1 MADILTNKI
10 YKTLDTYNQDIRPIL
25 SRIMNHEH
33 GLEHLD
39 ETTLTGLLEQASSH
53 IMLFQQNFEVNYN
66 TLLKFAPSPLDNKLT
81 VLSTLYEYYLNFV
94 GLAFIL
100 ALNWTQDFDKDDYPA
115 LRPLIYP
122 LLDEDKFLYC
132 NAQLKQFL
140 ATNIP
145 LLQTKTEPE
154 PKIETGNQGIDIS
167 NQAPAT
173 QDNAPTPPTETVN
186 QGIDISNRAQ
196 ATQDNAPTP
205 PTATVNQGIDIPDQ
219 TLASQDNAPTPPTE
233 TVNQGIDIPDQTL
246 ATQDN
251 APPPPT
257 DTPRHPIVHTDSKL
271 DFELDF
277 DSELDVD
284 IDIAFEDGDEFV
296 LDMPQD
302 IELTE
307 TPSNPTET
315 NDNIPPLDDYNSPSN
330 TQDFN
335 RPIDF
340 DVDSDIDPDPDF
352 DVDSDVDPDPD
363 FDIDSDSDSDSDFED
378 IEGMFLAGCEI
389 FRARIPP
396 SRPVPLFLF
405 G

>member
-1 MADILTNKI
+1 MADILISKI
-10 YKTLDTYNQDIRPIL
+10 YKTLDTYNQDIRPLL
-25 SRIMNHEH
+25 SGIMNHVH
-33 GLEHLD
+33 GLGHLE

-66 TLLKFAPSPLDNKLT
+66 TLLKFAPSSLDNLLT
-81 VLSTLYEYYLNFV
+81 MFSTLYEFNLNFV
-94 GLAFIL
+94 GLAFLL
-100 ALNWTQDFDKDDYPA
+100 ALDWTQDFDKDDYPA

-145 LLQTKTEPE
+145 LFQTKTEPE

-167 NQAPAT
+167 DQAPAT

-186 QGIDISNRAQ
+186 QGM
-196 ATQDNAPTP
+196 
-205 PTATVNQGIDIPDQ
+205 
-219 TLASQDNAPTPPTE
+219 
-233 TVNQGIDIPDQTL
+233 DIPDQTL

-257 DTPRHPIVHTDSKL
+257 DTLIHPIVYTDSEL
-271 DFELDF
+271 DFELGF
-277 DSELDVD
+277 DSELDV
-284 IDIAFEDGDEFV
+284 DIAFEDGDEFV
-296 LDMPQD
+296 FDMPQD

-307 TPSNPTET
+307 TPSDPTET
-315 NDNIPPLDDYNSPSN
+315 NDNIPSLDDNNSPSN

-335 RPIDF
+335 RPINL
-340 DVDSDIDPDPDF
+340 DVDS
-352 DVDSDVDPDPD
+352 SVDPDPD

-389 FRARIPP
+389 FRTRIPP
-396 SRPVPLFLF
+396 RKPVPLFLF
-405 G
+405 E

>member
-1 MADILTNKI
+1 MADILFSKI
-10 YKTLDTYNQDIRPIL
+10 YKTLDTYNQDIRPLL

-94 GLAFIL
+94 GLAFML

-145 LLQTKTEPE
+145 LFQTKTEPE

-167 NQAPAT
+167 DQAPAT
-173 QDNAPTPPTETVN
+173 QDNAPTPPIETGD
-186 QGIDISNRAQ
+186 QGIDISDQAP

-205 PTATVNQGIDIPDQ
+205 PIETGNQGM
-219 TLASQDNAPTPPTE
+219 
-233 TVNQGIDIPDQTL
+233 DIPDQTL

-257 DTPRHPIVHTDSKL
+257 DTLIHPIVYTDSEL
-271 DFELDF
+271 DFELGF

-284 IDIAFEDGDEFV
+284 IAFEDGDEYVF
-296 LDMPQD
+296 DMPQN

-307 TPSNPTET
+307 TPSDPTET
-315 NDNIPPLDDYNSPSN
+315 NDNIPHLDDNN

-340 DVDSDIDPDPDF
+340 DIDSNLDSDPDF
-352 DVDSDVDPDPD
+352 DVDSD
-363 FDIDSDSDSDSDFED
+363 SDSNSDFED

-389 FRARIPP
+389 FRTRIPP
-396 SRPVPLFLF
+396 RKPVPLFLF
-405 G
+405 E

>member
-10 YKTLDTYNQDIRPIL
+10 YKTLDTYNQDIRPLL
-25 SRIMNHEH
+25 SGIMNHVH
-33 GLEHLD
+33 GLEHLE

-186 QGIDISNRAQ
+186 QGIDISNQAQ
-196 ATQDNAPTP
+196 AT
-205 PTATVNQGIDIPDQ
+205 
-219 TLASQDNAPTPPTE
+219 QDNAPTPPTE

-246 ATQDN
+246 ATQNN

-257 DTPRHPIVHTDSKL
+257 DTPRHPMVHNGSEL

-277 DSELDVD
+277 DSELDV
-284 IDIAFEDGDEFV
+284 DIAFEDGDEFV

-302 IELTE
+302 IEPTE
-307 TPSNPTET
+307 NPSDPTET
-315 NDNIPPLDDYNSPSN
+315 IDNRPPLDDNNSPSN

-340 DVDSDIDPDPDF
+340 DIDSNL
-352 DVDSDVDPDPD
+352 DSDPD

>member
-1 MADILTNKI
+1 MADILISKI

-100 ALNWTQDFDKDDYPA
+100 ALNWTQDFDKDDYPT

-145 LLQTKTEPE
+145 LFQTKTEPE

-173 QDNAPTPPTETVN
+173 
-186 QGIDISNRAQ
+186 
-196 ATQDNAPTP
+196 
-205 PTATVNQGIDIPDQ
+205 
-219 TLASQDNAPTPPTE
+219 QDNAPTPPTE

-284 IDIAFEDGDEFV
+284 IDIAFEDGMN
-296 LDMPQD
+296 LS
-302 IELTE
+302 LTCPR
-307 TPSNPTET
+307 TLN
-315 NDNIPPLDDYNSPSN
+315 
-330 TQDFN
+330 
-335 RPIDF
+335 
-340 DVDSDIDPDPDF
+340 
-352 DVDSDVDPDPD
+352 
-363 FDIDSDSDSDSDFED
+363 
-378 IEGMFLAGCEI
+378 
-389 FRARIPP
+389 
-396 SRPVPLFLF
+396 
-405 G
+405 

>member
-1 MADILTNKI
+1 MADILIRKI
-10 YKTLDTYNQDIRPIL
+10 YKTLDTYNQDMRPIL
-25 SRIMNHEH
+25 SRIINHEH

-66 TLLKFAPSPLDNKLT
+66 ISLKFAPSPLDNKLT

-122 LLDEDKFLYC
+122 LLDEDKLLHCY
-132 NAQLKQFL
+132 AQLKQFL

-145 LLQTKTEPE
+145 PYQIKTEPE

-167 NQAPAT
+167 DQAPAT
-173 QDNAPTPPTETVN
+173 QDNAPTPPIET
-186 QGIDISNRAQ
+186 GD
-196 ATQDNAPTP
+196 
-205 PTATVNQGIDIPDQ
+205 QGIDIPDQ
-219 TLASQDNAPTPPTE
+219 A
-233 TVNQGIDIPDQTL
+233 L

-257 DTPRHPIVHTDSKL
+257 DSPRHPMVHTDSEL

-284 IDIAFEDGDEFV
+284 IAFEDGDELVF
-296 LDMPQD
+296 DMPQD
-302 IELTE
+302 IEPTE
-307 TPSNPTET
+307 TPSDPTKT
-315 NDNIPPLDDYNSPSN
+315 NDNIPPLDNNSPSN

-340 DVDSDIDPDPDF
+340 DVDFVDP
-352 DVDSDVDPDPD
+352 DVDPDPD

-389 FRARIPP
+389 FRTRIPP
-396 SRPVPLFLF
+396 WRPVPLLLF
-405 G
+405 E

>member
-1 MADILTNKI
+1 MADILSSKI
-10 YKTLDTYNQDIRPIL
+10 YKTLDTYNQDIRPIF

-81 VLSTLYEYYLNFV
+81 VLSALYEYYLNFV

-100 ALNWTQDFDKDDYPA
+100 ALNRTQDFDKDDYPA

-140 ATNIP
+140 AINIP
-145 LLQTKTEPE
+145 LFQTKTEPK
-154 PKIETGNQGIDIS
+154 PKIETGDQGIDIPD
-167 NQAPAT
+167 QTLAT
-173 QDNAPTPPTETVN
+173 QDNTPPPPTE
-186 QGIDISNRAQ
+186 
-196 ATQDNAPTP
+196 
-205 PTATVNQGIDIPDQ
+205 TVNQGIDIPDQ
-219 TLASQDNAPTPPTE
+219 TLATQDNAPLPPTE

-257 DTPRHPIVHTDSKL
+257 DTPRHPMVHTDSEL

-284 IDIAFEDGDEFV
+284 IAFEDGDEYVF
-296 LDMPQD
+296 DMPQN
-302 IELTE
+302 IELTQ
-307 TPSNPTET
+307 TPSDLTET
-315 NDNIPPLDDYNSPSN
+315 NDNIPHLDDNNSPSN
-330 TQDFN
+330 TQDSN

-340 DVDSDIDPDPDF
+340 DVD
-352 DVDSDVDPDPD
+352 PD
-363 FDIDSDSDSDSDFED
+363 FDIESDSDLDSDFED

-396 SRPVPLFLF
+396 RKPVPLFLF
-405 G
+405 E

>member
-1 MADILTNKI
+1 M
-10 YKTLDTYNQDIRPIL
+10 
-25 SRIMNHEH
+25 
-33 GLEHLD
+33 
-39 ETTLTGLLEQASSH
+39 
-53 IMLFQQNFEVNYN
+53 
-66 TLLKFAPSPLDNKLT
+66 DNKLT

-145 LLQTKTEPE
+145 LLQTKTEP
-154 PKIETGNQGIDIS
+154 KIETGNQGIDIS

-186 QGIDISNRAQ
+186 QGIDISNQAQ
-196 ATQDNAPTP
+196 ATQDNASTP
-205 PTATVNQGIDIPDQ
+205 PTETVNQGIDISNQ
-219 TLASQDNAPTPPTE
+219 AQATQDNAPTPPTE

-246 ATQDN
+246 ATQNN

-257 DTPRHPIVHTDSKL
+257 DTPRHPMVHNGSEL

-277 DSELDVD
+277 DSELDV
-284 IDIAFEDGDEFV
+284 DIAFEDGDEFV

-315 NDNIPPLDDYNSPSN
+315 NDNIPPLDDNNSPSN
-330 TQDFN
+330 TQHFN

-340 DVDSDIDPDPDF
+340 DIDSNL
-352 DVDSDVDPDPD
+352 DSDPD

>member
-1 MADILTNKI
+1 MADILISKI
-10 YKTLDTYNQDIRPIL
+10 YKTLDTYNQDIRPLL
-25 SRIMNHEH
+25 SGIMNHVH
-33 GLEHLD
+33 GLGHLE

-66 TLLKFAPSPLDNKLT
+66 TLLKFAPSLLDNLLT
-81 VLSTLYEYYLNFV
+81 VFSTLYEFHLNFV

-100 ALNWTQDFDKDDYPA
+100 ALNWTQDFDKDDCPA

-132 NAQLKQFL
+132 NAQLQQFL

-145 LLQTKTEPE
+145 PFQTKTEPE
-154 PKIETGNQGIDIS
+154 PKIET
-167 NQAPAT
+167 
-173 QDNAPTPPTETVN
+173 
-186 QGIDISNRAQ
+186 R
-196 ATQDNAPTP
+196 
-205 PTATVNQGIDIPDQ
+205 
-219 TLASQDNAPTPPTE
+219 
-233 TVNQGIDIPDQTL
+233 NQGIDIPDQTL

-257 DTPRHPIVHTDSKL
+257 DTPIHPMVHTDSEL

-284 IDIAFEDGDEFV
+284 IAFEDGDEFV
-296 LDMPQD
+296 FDMPQD

-307 TPSNPTET
+307 NPSNPTET
-315 NDNIPPLDDYNSPSN
+315 NDNIPPLDDNNSSSN

-340 DVDSDIDPDPDF
+340 DVDSDVDPDPDF

-389 FRARIPP
+389 FRTRIPLGNQYPYP
-396 SRPVPLFLF
+396 SLNSINWQWLTNGNVMALNMDYDFEIYYCILFWKYLIIYLYVQLCDTF
-405 G
+405 SHIDFKSDLNICWKFQYG